1 MADKNYTS
9 PNNVAVAPVP
19 TIRIDPTTGL
29 PAIPMLGNVD
39 ALLMTHTAAAA
50 GAVSVDQ
57 TNSNGRGVQIG
68 INVSAITGVT
78 AAITAIIEG
87 RDMASGVYYTLFA
100 SAAIAAAGFT
110 LLTLYPGSL
119 AVANLVTNQIL
130 PRTWR
135 LRTVISGASPS
146 VTATVGASVIV

>member
-1 MADKNYTS
+1 MPDKNYTTATG
-9 PNNVAVAPVP
+9 VTVQPVP

-29 PAIPMLGNVD
+29 PAIPSLGNVD

-50 GAVSVDQ
+50 GAASVDQ
-57 TNSNGRGVQIG
+57 ANSNGRGVQIG
-68 INVSAITGVT
+68 INVTAITGVA

-87 RDMASGVYYTLFA
+87 KDTASGVYYTLFA
-100 SAAIAAAGFT
+100 SAAIAVAGFT